1 MAVVWTRAEIWI
13 TVRKGMQ
20 SVVAVL
26 LVGLKDVLKNGSLAQ
41 PVVWLMGIVDMGE
54 RERKIWQMMS
64 RVPWGDWKRWLRT
77 SKIETR

>member
-26 LVGLKDVLKNGSLAQ
+26 LVGQVSY
-41 PVVWLMGIVDMGE
+41 
-54 RERKIWQMMS
+54 
-64 RVPWGDWKRWLRT
+64 
-77 SKIETR
+77 